1 MSLQTGGAP
10 GAAPTPV
17 VLTAPEGAPVVIPD
31 THSLFDAEFARDGR
45 DLVISNPGA
54 PELRISGYFHPAQ
67 PADLQSPDGA
77 VLRGDL
83 AARLAGPEAPG
94 QYAQAG
100 LPQGADPIGQ
110 VETVGGEASVQRT
123 DGVREP
129 LTVGTKIFLDD
140 VIETGSG
147 GTLSVTFVDGTIFTL
162 SPGSRMII
170 DELVYTPA
178 GQSNSGS
185 FNLIQGG
192 FVFIAGQVARTGGMD
207 VNTPAATMG
216 IRGTTVL
223 AEIETRGGVSTAEIT
238 LTPDPDGQVGRV
250 ALFDLGGNLI
260 TTITDTS
267 TKWIVSTLEGDT
279 REVARSAEDAQADNV
294 LIAEAVAAYDS
305 AQARFQSG
313 GSFIEL
319 NTLRGNAPNP
329 SGPDE
334 EDGGVD
340 LDSIDDPLAPE
351 LSPEDAPEQSP
362 QRPTLDEGRN
372 QLDPEPEQRT
382 IVVTGFEDLN
392 EDSRIAGA
400 LNPDPAR
407 ASLTLQSLP
416 ANGTVTIGPGGT
428 FVYLPDPDFN
438 GSDEFTY
445 VLTDAEG
452 VVEVG
457 TVKITVLP
465 VNDAPQIG
473 DQRIAGVED
482 TVVTGQA
489 QGRDVDGDALVYSLA
504 GAAAHGT
511 VSVAQDGSW
520 TYRPEADFAGSDS
533 FRIAVADGA
542 GGLAAQVV
550 TVAVSGSP
558 DAPVVT
564 SALADARGRLIEG
577 AAREVSGKLTAS
589 DADAGATLAWSGST
603 AGAWGAFVIAADG
616 AWSYQAGAAAESLA
630 AGQTVTERFTATVT
644 DDQGDTAKQVV
655 TVTLTGTND
664 GPVITSGPGAATRG
678 ALENGAAVGGRL
690 VASDADSGATLS
702 WSGSAAGAWGAF
714 VIAADG
720 AWSYQA
726 GAAAEALVA
735 GQQVTERF
743 TATVTD
749 DQGETAKQ
757 VVTVTLTG
765 TNDGPVITSGPGA
778 ATRSALE
785 NGAAVGGR
793 LVASDADSGA
803 TLAWTGSAAGT
814 WGAFV
819 IAADGAWSYQ
829 AGAAA
834 ESLAAGQT
842 VTERFTAT
850 VTDDQGATATQVVT
864 VTVTGTNDGPIA
876 DALNATFAQDSV
888 LSGTLV
894 ARDADSG
901 DTLTFAQGATAPA
914 HGTVT
919 IQPDGAFTY
928 TPQPG
933 FSGLDR
939 FSFLVTDASG
949 ATSEAQ
955 ATLAVNAVPTKAS
968 NGQTVTLDIRF
979 DPDPGVAPAG
989 SLVASVSELD
999 AGNVNLVIALDRSGS
1014 VGAANWQTAIDD
1026 VADALDKLAA
1036 RFVGAET
1043 KVTVQVI
1050 PYASTASVAGT
1061 FDLTDPD
1068 LITTVRNLPFTG
1080 GGTNWTAA
1088 LDRTESFLDGQ
1099 SAGDLNYLYF
1109 VSDGEPSNA
1118 SWRAVFDRLTDS
1130 AAKGYELQVEAFG
1143 IGGKVDLATLGL
1155 MDTTPTILSGA
1166 DELAQAFG
1174 ATPLFS
1180 AQLVDLSV
1188 TMIVDGIDLGQI
1200 ADETAAGLETSG
1212 FTTRLA
1218 LAEIPGFVDLLGR
1231 ENLVTATAGF
1241 DLDGDPDTV
1250 EFQLASSQLFTR
1262 AASAQTLTGTDGSDL
1277 LFGSDRNDVLN
1288 GGEGNDILLG
1298 FGGDD
1303 RLRTG
1308 GGLDVVRAGAGDDR
1322 IIVDRSD
1329 APDGAAQ
1336 ESLRGGSGRDVLAVA
1351 FGGDLN
1357 DRLLDLVDLRGVE
1370 AVDMD
1375 NGKANALSLSLE
1387 DVLAFSNEADTLLET
1402 LLGEPLPESLTVI
1415 GDAKDSLELV
1425 AGETGAFVDTGTSVT
1440 DPDGNS
1446 LSVFRYVKGSEVLA
1460 TLAVDADV
1468 TVTLQPV
1475 G

>member
-250 ALFDLGGNLI
+250 AIFDLGGNLI

-603 AGAWGAFVIAADG
+603 AGA
-616 AWSYQAGAAAESLA
+616 
-630 AGQTVTERFTATVT
+630 
-644 DDQGDTAKQVV
+644 
-655 TVTLTGTND
+655 
-664 GPVITSGPGAATRG
+664 
-678 ALENGAAVGGRL
+678 
-690 VASDADSGATLS
+690 
-702 WSGSAAGAWGAF
+702 
-714 VIAADG
+714 
-720 AWSYQA
+720 
-726 GAAAEALVA
+726 
-735 GQQVTERF
+735 
-743 TATVTD
+743 
-749 DQGETAKQ
+749 
-757 VVTVTLTG
+757 
-765 TNDGPVITSGPGA
+765 
-778 ATRSALE
+778 
-785 NGAAVGGR
+785 
-793 LVASDADSGA
+793 
-803 TLAWTGSAAGT
+803 

>member
-1 MSLQTGGAP
+1 MYLQTGGAQ

-17 VLTAPEGAPVVIPD
+17 VLTAPEGASVVIPD

-250 ALFDLGGNLI
+250 AIFDLGGNLI

-603 AGAWGAFVIAADG
+603 AGA
-616 AWSYQAGAAAESLA
+616 
-630 AGQTVTERFTATVT
+630 
-644 DDQGDTAKQVV
+644 
-655 TVTLTGTND
+655 
-664 GPVITSGPGAATRG
+664 
-678 ALENGAAVGGRL
+678 
-690 VASDADSGATLS
+690 
-702 WSGSAAGAWGAF
+702 
-714 VIAADG
+714 
-720 AWSYQA
+720 
-726 GAAAEALVA
+726 
-735 GQQVTERF
+735 
-743 TATVTD
+743 
-749 DQGETAKQ
+749 
-757 VVTVTLTG
+757 
-765 TNDGPVITSGPGA
+765 
-778 ATRSALE
+778 
-785 NGAAVGGR
+785 
-793 LVASDADSGA
+793 
-803 TLAWTGSAAGT
+803 

>member
-250 ALFDLGGNLI
+250 AIFDLGGNLI

-678 ALENGAAVGGRL
+678 
-690 VASDADSGATLS
+690 
-702 WSGSAAGAWGAF
+702 
-714 VIAADG
+714 
-720 AWSYQA
+720 
-726 GAAAEALVA
+726 
-735 GQQVTERF
+735 
-743 TATVTD
+743 
-749 DQGETAKQ
+749 
-757 VVTVTLTG
+757 
-765 TNDGPVITSGPGA
+765 
-778 ATRSALE
+778 ALE